1 MRPAGWWL
9 AAENNCAS
17 NAIPSAIVLGV
28 GPEQGLGA
36 TLARKFAGEGLHVF
50 IGGRSKNKLAQVAEG
65 SRMLGGEST
74 PIIADA
80 TNEQQVCALFER
92 ANNNGYRLEL
102 AVFNV
107 DSISSAPLLETDIEQ
122 FTQLWQQNC
131 LGGLIFGKEAIF
143 QLCTHKQGTVIYTGA
158 TASLRAKPPFTAF
171 SSAKSGLR
179 ALVQGMA
186 REFSPQ
192 GIHVA
197 HVILDGVIDGE
208 RSRTN
213 FPELVNSKGENG
225 LLNRDAIADIY
236 WSLHCQPASTW
247 THELDLRPF
256 SEPF

>member
-1 MRPAGWWL
+1 MDT
-9 AAENNCAS
+9 
-17 NAIPSAIVLGV
+17 IPSAVVLGV

-36 TLARKFAGEGLHVF
+36 TLARKFSSEGLHVF
-50 IGGRSKNKLAQVAEG
+50 IGGRSKNKLTRVA
-65 SRMLGGEST
+65 GGIREVGGQCT
-74 PIIADA
+74 PIITDA
-80 TNEQQVCALFER
+80 TNEQQVCLLFEK
-92 ANNNGYRLEL
+92 ANNNSYSLEL
-102 AVFNV
+102 AVYNV
-107 DSISSAPLLETDIEQ
+107 DSIFGAPLLETEIEQ

-131 LGGLIFGKEAIF
+131 LGGLIFGKEAIL
-143 QLCTHKQGTVIYTGA
+143 QLCKHKHGTVIYTGA
-158 TASLRAKPPFTAF
+158 TASVRSKPPFTAF
-171 SSAKSGLR
+171 SAAKSGLR

-208 RSRTN
+208 RSREN

-247 THELDLRPF
+247 THEMDLRPF